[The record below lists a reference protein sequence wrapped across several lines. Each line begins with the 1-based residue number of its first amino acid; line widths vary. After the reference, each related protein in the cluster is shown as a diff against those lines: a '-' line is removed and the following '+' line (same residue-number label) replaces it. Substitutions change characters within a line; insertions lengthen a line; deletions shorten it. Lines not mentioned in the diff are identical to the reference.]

1 MPRARAARR
10 FALVLITLAASVA
23 AARTAAPPPD
33 GRPAAVPDDLLRGL
47 RWRSIGPYR
56 GGRSVAVAGVR
67 DQPYV
72 YYFGGTGG
80 GIWKT
85 SDGGIRWANVSDGQ
99 VGTGSVGAVAVA
111 ESDPNVVYAGMGE
124 GCIRGNLSHGDGVY
138 KSTDAGRT
146 WTSVGLRDTRQIGR
160 VRVHPHDPDLVYVAA
175 LGHAFGPSAERGVFR
190 SKDGGHT
197 WRKVLFVD
205 DKTGAID
212 LDMDPGNPRVLYAAF
227 WQVVRTPWSFESGGP
242 GSALYK
248 STDGGDTW
256 KKIAGE
262 GLPKGPWGRA
272 GVTVSPANPS
282 RVWALI
288 EAEDGGVYRSD
299 DGGATWKRTNN
310 ERRLRQRA
318 WYYTHIFADPKNAD
332 SLYVLN
338 TGFYRSQDG
347 GRTFTPIRVPHGDNH
362 DLWIAPDD
370 PLRMIESN
378 DGGAN
383 VSFDGGR
390 SWSRQDNQPT
400 AQMYHVVTDGRF
412 PYFVYGAQQDN
423 TTVAIA
429 SASNEGGIDRTQW
442 YPVGGCESGYVATNP
457 ADPDIVYAGCYG
469 GQITRY
475 DHRTGQERD
484 VSVWPENPMGWG
496 AEGMKYRFQWTF
508 PIVLSPHDPKVLY
521 TGGDHVFRTTDEGQT
536 WEAISGDL
544 TRHDASKLGPS
555 GGPITKDNTSI
566 EYYGTVFAFA
576 ESPREK
582 GVLWAGSDDGLV
594 HVSRDNGKTWT
605 NVTPREMPEWSLVS
619 QIDPSPHQDGTAYLA
634 TTKYKLDDFRPYA
647 WVTNDYGQ
655 TWRRITGGL
664 PDNAFVRVVR
674 EDTVKRGLL
683 YAGTETGVFVSFDDG
698 GRWQPLRVAYP
709 GAPAPATAASPAPP
723 ASSRPPA
730 RTAATR
736 PEGSLPAP
744 AGTAPETATASAVE
758 TLTAAATHEGELPV
772 VPVTDLVVH
781 GDDLVAAT
789 QGRSFWILDDVSPL
803 RQMAAGLAGEDAHLF
818 RPRAASRYLTPEG
831 PPGTGQ
837 NPPAG
842 AIIYYS
848 LRAEPK
854 DKEEIALEVLDS
866 GDHVVRRF
874 TNKDEKKD
882 EGGPPSEGDDE
893 GGGPGPGMT
902 KLPAKAGLNR
912 FVWDLRSP
920 DASKF
925 KGLILWAGGTR
936 GPRVA
941 PGAYQVRL
949 TAAGKTMTEPL
960 TLAGDPRLK
969 TTAEDYQ
976 KQYDLLLK
984 IRNKL
989 TETHD
994 AIVRIREARDQ
1005 VKVVSDHAKQAG
1017 GDEAIGQAAE
1027 ALTKSLTAVEEALYQ
1042 TKNQSNQDPLNYPI
1056 RLNNKLS
1063 ALAGVVASA
1072 DGPPTASSY
1081 AVYDEV
1087 ASRIDAELAR
1097 LRQVLD
1103 TDLAAFNQLV
1113 REKGVPA
1120 VVLKKQETP

>member
-1 MPRARAARR
+1 MLGVRSLRRAA
-10 FALVLITLAASVA
+10 LVAIALAAASA
-23 AARTAAPPPD
+23 SARSAAPP
-33 GRPAAVPDDLLRGL
+33 AADTRRAAIPDDLLSGL
-47 RWRSIGPYR
+47 RWRGIGPYR
-56 GGRSVAVAGVR
+56 GGRVVAVAGVR

-80 GIWKT
+80 GVWKT
-85 SDGGIRWANVSDGQ
+85 TDGGIRWANVSDGQ
-99 VGTGSVGAVAVA
+99 LGTGSVGAVAVA

-124 GCIRGNLSHGDGVY
+124 GCIRGNVSHGDGVY
-138 KSTDAGRT
+138 RSTDAGRT

-160 VRVHPHDPDLVYVAA
+160 LRVHPRDPDLVYVAA
-175 LGHAFGPSAERGVFR
+175 LGHAFGRNAERGVFR
-190 SKDGGHT
+190 SRDGGRS

-205 DKTGAID
+205 DTTGAID
-212 LDMDPGNPRVLYAAF
+212 IDMDPTNPRVLYAAF
-227 WQVVRTPWSFESGGP
+227 WQVVRTPWSLESGGP
-242 GSALYK
+242 GSGLYK
-248 STDGGDTW
+248 TTDGGDTW

-262 GLPKGPWGRA
+262 GLPKGPWGRV

-282 RVWALI
+282 RLWALI

-299 DGGATWKRTNN
+299 DAGATWTRTNN

-318 WYYTHIFADPKNAD
+318 WYYTHVFADPKNAD
-332 SLYVLN
+332 SMYVLN

-370 PLRMIESN
+370 PRRMINGN

-400 AQMYHVVTDGRF
+400 AQMYHVVTDTRS

-442 YPVGGCESGYVATNP
+442 YPVGGCESGYVAPSP
-457 ADPDIVYAGCYG
+457 ADPQVVYAGCYG

-484 VSVWPENPMGWG
+484 ITVWPENPMGAG

-508 PIVLSPHDPKVLY
+508 PIVFSAHDSKVLY
-521 TGGDHVFRTTDEGQT
+521 AAGDRVFRTIDEGQT
-536 WEAISGDL
+536 WEAISPDL
-544 TRHDASKLGPS
+544 TRHDAAKLGSS
-555 GGPITKDNTSI
+555 GGPITKDNTSV
-566 EYYGTVFAFA
+566 EYYGTVFALA

-594 HVSRDNGKTWT
+594 HISRDGGQSWS
-605 NVTPREMPEWSLVS
+605 NVTPPAMPEWSLVS
-619 QIDPSPHQDGTAYLA
+619 QVDVSPHQDGTAYLA
-634 TTKYKLDDFRPYA
+634 TTRYKLDDLRPYA
-647 WVTNDYGQ
+647 WVTNDYGK

-664 PDNAFVRVVR
+664 PDDSFVRVVR
-674 EDTVKRGLL
+674 TDPARRGLL

-698 GRWQPLRVAYP
+698 GRWQPLRTSFP
-709 GAPAPATAASPAPP
+709 GSAPAVAASPVP
-723 ASSRPPA
+723 ASRPPA
-730 RTAATR
+730 RTTTSR
-736 PEGSLPAP
+736 PEGSLPSV
-744 AGTAPETATASAVE
+744 AGTAPETATGTAVE
-758 TLTAAATHEGELPV
+758 PLTPAATHEGELPV
-772 VPVTDLVVH
+772 VPITDLVVR
-781 GDDLVAAT
+781 GDDLIAST
-789 QGRSFWILDDVSPL
+789 QGRSFWILDDLSPL
-803 RQMAAGLAGEDAHLF
+803 RQMAAPIAGEDARLF
-818 RPRAASRYLTPEG
+818 RPRAASRYLTPEA

-837 NPPAG
+837 NPPSG
-842 AIIYYS
+842 AVLYYW
-848 LRAEPK
+848 LRAAPK
-854 DKEEIALEVLDS
+854 DKEEITLEILDAS
-866 GDHVVRRF
+866 GQVVRKL
-874 TNKDEKKD
+874 TSQDEKKD
-882 EGGPPSEGDDE
+882 EGGPPSEGDDDDNA
-893 GGGPGPGMT
+893 GMT

-920 DASKF
+920 DATRF

-949 TAAGKTMTEPL
+949 TAGGRTLTEPL
-960 TLAGDPRLK
+960 PVVGDPRLS

-976 KQYDLLLK
+976 KQQELLLK

-994 AIVRIREARDQ
+994 AVTRIRAVREQ
-1005 VKVVSDHAKQAG
+1005 VKAVAGHAKAAG
-1017 GDEAIGQAAE
+1017 GGDAIAKAAD
-1027 ALTKSLTAVEEALYQ
+1027 ALDKSMTAVEEALYQ
-1042 TKNQSNQDPLNYPI
+1042 TKNQSSQDPLNFPI

-1072 DGPPTASSY
+1072 DAAPTASAY
-1081 AVYDEV
+1081 AVYEDL
-1087 ASRIDAELAR
+1087 AGRIDAELSR
-1097 LRQVLD
+1097 LGKILD
-1103 TDLAAFNQLV
+1103 ADLASFNALV
-1113 REKGVPA
+1113 REKAVPA
-1120 VVLKKQETP
+1120 VVVEKPKA